1 MISRSDKLAEAKPF
15 PFWQRL
21 ALWILFISLLVFPL
35 VVLALPATAM
45 DHGPALCLSRL
56 LFDQECYACGMTRA
70 CMRLAHGQVDEAAKF
85 NKLAYIVFPLVAV
98 LYLGE
103 TAKLALRLGVPLPG
117 IVSRTIRFLRL

>member
-1 MISRSDKLAEAKPF
+1 
-15 PFWQRL
+15 
-21 ALWILFISLLVFPL
+21 
-35 VVLALPATAM
+35 
-45 DHGPALCLSRL
+45 
-56 LFDQECYACGMTRA
+56 
-70 CMRLAHGQVDEAAKF
+70 MRLAHGQVDEAAKF